1 MECTPVLYVCV
12 LVFSMIRTTGR
23 RRSVV
28 TVTPSPG
35 SANADAKPVTG
46 TRRYSTAAAQFP
58 GTSHTLGAVR
68 RQSVAVAGNRS
79 ATLGGRRMSA
89 YSRRDALQD
98 LNEEEQFEKSE
109 EDGERKRKSSLEGI
123 KGLLRSSA
131 KKTLGRRRR
140 RSSGEGLGEKQ
151 SSGNSQDTV
160 EEFEN
165 ISRSISD
172 TRYDIPFYAWC
183 ASTPAQQL
191 LVYSLRSW
199 HHTLPNRLRSQAS
212 CLHSMCEV

>member
-1 MECTPVLYVCV
+1 MPPCLYIHLYVCLRVDMNIGVSPSIVCV

-28 TVTPSPG
+28 TVTPSPKT
-35 SANADAKPVTG
+35 ANADAKPVTG
-46 TRRYSTAAAQFP
+46 TRRYSTAAAQLP
-58 GTSHTLGAVR
+58 GMSHTLGAGR
-68 RQSVAVAGNRS
+68 RQSVADAGNRS

-98 LNEEEQFEKSE
+98 LNEEGE
-109 EDGERKRKSSLEGI
+109 EGERKRKSSLEGI

-131 KKTLGRRRR
+131 KKTLGRRKR

-151 SSGNSQDTV
+151 SSTNSQDTF

-165 ISRSISD
+165 ISRSTSD
-172 TRYDIPFYAWC
+172 ARYNILFYA
-183 ASTPAQQL
+183 
-191 LVYSLRSW
+191 
-199 HHTLPNRLRSQAS
+199 
-212 CLHSMCEV
+212 